1 MAKDPCPQGYR
12 MNKNGRCVP
21 KRSGELGLA
30 TSMFGAIGSF
40 IGMQRQKK
48 KEEEMRRQMRKEG
61 IEPGEPIKSEIK
73 KEKNGGTVFS
83 RKSRKTNY
91 NGKKKSKSKK

>member
-1 MAKDPCPQGYR
+1 MAKDPCPNGYR
-12 MNKNGRCVP
+12 MNRRGECVP

-48 KEEEMRRQMRKEG
+48 KEEVLPW
-61 IEPGEPIKSEIK
+61 INCPS
-73 KEKNGGTVFS
+73 
-83 RKSRKTNY
+83 
-91 NGKKKSKSKK
+91 